1 MVRPP
6 VPGSVTL
13 GRVLLIVEAVLW
25 FLGGVVIVLAG
36 VAVLA
41 IPNGS
46 VASQILSNVHNAN
59 VTFTTIGVSLIVSGV
74 IMAVIAIVGISAGV
88 GLRRLT
94 TGPRVTGLVL
104 ATLGLLIGLVD
115 LVGAGRRVHDAR
127 SAVAGVI
134 LIVLNLVILYAI
146 GFAPGARAAFR
157 AMAASRQYGAP
168 AGFAA
173 PSSGGYAAQGEYV
186 NPYASSQ
193 QQMYVPP
200 GRFQPPAST
209 PAPAASP
216 QSPADPPPPPPPPA
230 PPAS

>member
-25 FLGGVVIVLAG
+25 LLGAIAIALAG

-41 IPNGS
+41 VPNGS
-46 VASQILSNVHNAN
+46 VASQVLSNVHNSN
-59 VTFTTIGVSLIVSGV
+59 VTLTTIGVSLVVAGV
-74 IMAVIAIVGISAGV
+74 VMAVIAVVGISAGAS
-88 GLRRLT
+88 LRRLT
-94 TGPRVTGLVL
+94 TGPRVTGIVL
-104 ATLGLLIGLVD
+104 ATVGLLIGLVD

-127 SAVAGVI
+127 SAIAGVI
-134 LIVLNLVILYAI
+134 LIALNLVILYAI
-146 GFAPGARAAFR
+146 GFAPTARAAFR
-157 AMAASRQYGAP
+157 AMAASRQYGPP

-173 PSSGGYAAQGEYV
+173 SSGAYAAPGEYL

-200 GRFQPPAST
+200 ARAQPLGSD

-216 QSPADPPPPPPPPA
+216 QPPADPPPPPPPP
-230 PPAS
+230 PPP